1 MVQQVIYVGQ
11 APNDGSGD
19 PLRTAFVKVNENFND
34 LYANVGA
41 SVINLTGNTIVT
53 TTTDTNLNLVPNGQ
67 GDVVIGPSAQLFV
80 TDTNSSS
87 TTTSGAL
94 VVSGGLGVAGNIN
107 AGGQVNGVGAQLT
120 YMDSTIIGANTASS
134 ATFTTTTMSS
144 AAVAGNLTAGN
155 VNGGLAGFTGIV
167 ASDHA
172 YLKGLYAYGAV
183 LDSAT
188 LVNAN
193 LTIGSLSIPSL
204 NATPVGNATPSFAA
218 FTQVIIGNAPATAF
232 GSNLLQITHNINT
245 VSNLAVYQNKNA
257 GTSAS
262 ADMYLLPD
270 TGTVNSDHLR
280 IGITSSTFNVAE
292 SALFGKKGGYILNP
306 TANLAIG
313 VVSPG
318 TALSFFGGGT
328 YANNAVMTVYANGN
342 VAVNGNLEVAS
353 VTSSVTFKG
362 TVTFNNTINGTAS
375 SATTATTAT
384 YASTSGLATNA
395 TNLVGPY
402 QANITGVGPLSNL
415 TVTGNVIA
423 GNLAADGALQY
434 VNQLVNLSVTTTPT
448 LYANTP
454 VWLVDSTNGATISSA
469 TLNFPANSALYDGQ
483 TIKLISNITVTTLTC
498 TAGSGTVINNAP
510 TTLSSST
517 PYTFY
522 LYKGAA
528 GGARWIRS

>member
-19 PLRTAFVKVNENFND
+19 PLRTAFIKVNNNFND

-41 SVINLTGNTIVT
+41 SVINLSGNTIVT

-67 GDVVIGPSAQLFV
+67 GDVVIGPSSQLFV
-80 TDTNSSS
+80 TYNSPST

-94 VVSGGLGVAGNIN
+94 VVSGGIGAAGNIN
-107 AGGQVNGVGAQLT
+107 ASGQINGVGATLT
-120 YMDSTIIGANTASS
+120 YMDNTIIGANTASS
-134 ATFTTTTMSS
+134 ATFTTATMNS
-144 AAVAGNLTAGN
+144 ASIAGNVVAGNIN
-155 VNGGLAGFTGIV
+155 SNLAGFTGIV
-167 ASDHA
+167 TSDHA

-204 NATPVGNATPSFAA
+204 NATPIGNSSPSTASFS
-218 FTQVIIGNAPATAF
+218 QVIIGNAPATPF
-232 GSNLLQITHNINT
+232 GSNLLTVTHNINT
-245 VSNLAVYQNKNA
+245 LSNLAIFQNKNS
-257 GTSAS
+257 GSAAATDVYFLS
-262 ADMYLLPD
+262 D
-270 TGTVNSDHLR
+270 TGTVNGDHLR
-280 IGITSSTFNVAE
+280 VGITSSGYNDPA
-292 SALFGKKGGYILNP
+292 SSLIGSKGSFLISP
-306 TANLAIG
+306 TGNLAVGI
-313 VVSPG
+313 VAPG
-318 TALSFFGGGT
+318 TALTLFGGGT
-328 YANNAVMTVYANGN
+328 YSNNAVMTVYANGN
-342 VAVNGNLEVAS
+342 VAINSNLEVAS

-384 YASTSGLATNA
+384 YSSTSGLATNA
-395 TNLVGPY
+395 TNVVGAY
-402 QANITGVGPLSNL
+402 QANITGVGSLANL
-415 TVTGNVIA
+415 LVTGNVIA
-423 GNLAADGALQY
+423 GNLAAEGALQY
-434 VNQLVNLSVTTTPT
+434 INQVVNLSVSTTAT

-454 VWLVDSTNGATISSA
+454 VWLVDSTNGGTIGSA
-469 TLNFPANSALYDGQ
+469 TLNFPANSALFDGQ
-483 TIKLISNITVTTLTC
+483 QIKLISNITVSTLTC

-510 TTLSSST
+510 TTLSATT